1 MLGWSLSRIL
11 VGCENDTEH
20 QLCRIRVYHLL
31 QTSCFLIWRHSKVTS
46 CIHSAVIS
54 LFILYFILV
63 FDKIVVRPCAVE
75 VFLSWNLLPVNP
87 RMSWHSV
94 GVKGSSCGT
103 EEAYQ
108 SLCSC
113 WNLDFFLIRF
123 IVHTFC
129 IAVFTATVVSCM
141 KGCTH
146 SSISMLELY
155 RNLCK
160 PCHASCIA
168 RPYYSFQGS
177 CGCRATLL
185 PLQSMLIHP
194 LEYLMAYSVQLP
206 FLSNPVSRSW

>member
-31 QTSCFLIWRHSKVTS
+31 QTSRFLTWRHSKATS

-123 IVHTFC
+123 IVHTRLLAAWKGVL
-129 IAVFTATVVSCM
+129 IALYPCWNCTGTYANHVMLAALLGPTTVSKALADVEPHCCHYRACSY
-141 KGCTH
+141 TH
-146 SSISMLELY
+146 
-155 RNLCK
+155 
-160 PCHASCIA
+160 
-168 RPYYSFQGS
+168 
-177 CGCRATLL
+177 
-185 PLQSMLIHP
+185 
-194 LEYLMAYSVQLP
+194 
-206 FLSNPVSRSW
+206 